1 MTLVQKD
8 LTYFFSSST
17 ALGAQ
22 NKDNNGAR
30 FQIQLDRPIT
40 VPVNAVDVNIEVTS
54 ANIWFTSPN
63 IDAIYQN
70 NLLYLE
76 YDDGVNSG
84 SIVLTIPKGLYSV
97 NSLNQTV
104 EHLLNDVLIPG
115 SAGYFPCDS
124 ILFTSDPAT
133 QKIKLQFGN
142 LYLSM
147 LTDQALLNNI
157 APTLGFYLPPVNGIP
172 ITDIGSIGP
181 SLYTGQVFTAPS
193 VAQLNKINAY
203 LIHGDIVKNGIA
215 VNNTQANILTEV
227 QLTVSTGKLL
237 TYRPYLPY
245 KLDGTHLKYG
255 SRDFLTFWLTDELNR
270 YIDTNGEDFSFALT
284 ISYKVDM
291 NHNMTHASVPS
302 VHSSSR

>member
-17 ALGAQ
+17 RLGAQ

-30 FQIQLDRPIT
+30 FQIQLDRAIS

-97 NSLNQTV
+97 NSLNQTI

-115 SAGYFPCDS
+115 SPGYFQCDS
-124 ILFTSDPAT
+124 ILFTSDSAT
-133 QKIKLQFGN
+133 QKVKLQFGT

-157 APTLGFYLPPVNGIP
+157 APTLGWYDSANPLV
-172 ITDIGSIGP
+172 TDLGPIGP

-215 VNNTQANILTEV
+215 VNNTQANILT
-227 QLTVSTGKLL
+227 
-237 TYRPYLPY
+237 
-245 KLDGTHLKYG
+245 
-255 SRDFLTFWLTDELNR
+255 TFWLTDELNR
-270 YIDTNGEDFSFALT
+270 YIDTNDEDFSFALT
-284 ISYKVDM
+284 VSYKLDI
-291 NHNMTHASVPS
+291 NHIMTRASAPS
-302 VHSSSR
+302 VHHS